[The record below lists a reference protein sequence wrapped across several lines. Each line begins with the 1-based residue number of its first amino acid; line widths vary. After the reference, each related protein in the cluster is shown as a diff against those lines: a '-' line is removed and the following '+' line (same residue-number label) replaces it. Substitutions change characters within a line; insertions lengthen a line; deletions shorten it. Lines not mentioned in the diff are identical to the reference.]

1 MYSPEP
7 IEYSIWHCIYW
18 QQEPSWC
25 TSLQAGSALE
35 RNTRVPFHTYST
47 LDIPEWNEGKNWL
60 SLSKLMD
67 HLESGSQFQRE
78 LTLVMCRLLGDGTHW
93 LDGNTK
99 ICLATQLRLIRPHR
113 AWQVK
118 QTQECSQLQYG
129 KSLELH
135 EMWGIHFYANLE
147 RTCWNLNS
155 VVFTKRCSVDT
166 WIINTCT

>member
-1 MYSPEP
+1 MCCFNLPTIILMYSPEP

-47 LDIPEWNEGKNWL
+47 LDIPERNEGKNWL
-60 SLSKLMD
+60 SLTKLMD

-93 LDGNTK
+93 FDGNTK
-99 ICLATQLRLIRPHR
+99 RCLATQLLPTCPHR
-113 AWQVK
+113 AWQVNK
-118 QTQECSQLQYG
+118 TRMLNFNG

-135 EMWGIHFYANLE
+135 ETWGLCQFGAYLLE
-147 RTCWNLNS
+147 FEFCG
-155 VVFTKRCSVDT
+155 F
-166 WIINTCT
+166 